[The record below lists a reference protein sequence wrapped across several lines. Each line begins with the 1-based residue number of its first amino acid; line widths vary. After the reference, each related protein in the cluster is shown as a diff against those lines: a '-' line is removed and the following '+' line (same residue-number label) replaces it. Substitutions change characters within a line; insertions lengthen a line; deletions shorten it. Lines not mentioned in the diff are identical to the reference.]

1 VLPAGLAWAFWYSFY
16 FATEAGVVGLMANRY
31 DIVEIIWKTN
41 SPTWNYSQATY
52 SQTAAAFN
60 NPDFVSIAVGNYR
73 WRASLTPAEPEY
85 ASLENKLQKA
95 PVIGVPTI
103 TVDAKYDPFTPQG
116 TAHFTATSSRA
127 NTSTGF

>member
-1 VLPAGLAWAFWYSFY
+1 
-16 FATEAGVVGLMANRY
+16 MANRY
-31 DIVEIIWKTN
+31 DIVEIIWKRTN
-41 SPTWNYSQATY
+41 SPTWNYSQATH

-73 WRASLTPAEPEY
+73 WRASLTPAESEY